1 MTQKSTL
8 IIRFSLVGLFLWFG
22 VMQVMDQSEWTAFL
36 PVWTE
41 RLPISAEMFVMLNGL
56 FEVVFAVLLAVGF
69 MTRWV
74 AAFLG
79 LHLLGIALS
88 VGGAL
93 GVRDAALALTT
104 LAFFFSEPD
113 ALTIDAR
120 RARGKASATGSTTVA
135 SDATK

>member
-1 MTQKSTL
+1 MSRNSTL
-8 IIRFSLVGLFLWFG
+8 IIRFSLVGLFMWFG
-22 VMQVMDQSEWTAFL
+22 VMQVIDQSEWTAFL

-56 FEVVFAVLLAVGF
+56 FEVVFAALLALGF

-74 AAFLG
+74 ALFLG

-93 GVRDAALALTT
+93 GVRDAALAFTSI
-104 LAFFFSEPD
+104 AFFFSEPD
-113 ALTIDAR
+113 VLTLDAR
-120 RARGKASATGSTTVA
+120 RARGKSAAPTSPTTA
-135 SDATK
+135 A